1 MPCTQDGAI
10 IKPVSRSGSRPV
22 FELHV
27 ADDIVPIGELKA
39 HLAERIRELRTR
51 RRPLV
56 VTQNGKATA
65 VLLSPEDFDR
75 LAGSERVVE
84 AVKEGLAQADSG
96 QVIDHD
102 EAMRILEERFTAP
115 AKRGRAR

>member
-1 MPCTQDGAI
+1 L
-10 IKPVSRSGSRPV
+10 
-22 FELHV
+22 ELHV

-39 HLAERIRELRTR
+39 HLAERIRDLRTR

-75 LAGSERVVE
+75 LAGAERVVA
-84 AVKEGLAQADSG
+84 AVKEGVAQADSG
-96 QVIDHD
+96 EVVDHE
-102 EAMRILEERFTAP
+102 EAMRILEARFAAP
-115 AKRGRAR
+115 PQRRRAK